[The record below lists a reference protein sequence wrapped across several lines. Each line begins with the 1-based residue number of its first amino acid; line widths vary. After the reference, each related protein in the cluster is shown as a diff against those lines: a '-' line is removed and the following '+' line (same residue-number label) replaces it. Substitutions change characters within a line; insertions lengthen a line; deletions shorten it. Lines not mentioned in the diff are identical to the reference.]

1 LHRRQRVRSS
11 DTRDAFVEP
20 RPGSKKI
27 SRKLIT
33 RQIPSSPASSRP
45 PPSPRVSISAH
56 PASSTR
62 HRLRAATFGF
72 RSLHVELQLLADR
85 QVVSGVV
92 AESSRCRLGWQFYI
106 NKSTVHYT
114 AHEAEPR
121 GSGKPTPYHPA
132 TRQTIRCIHPIYYRS
147 PSSSL
152 RPIFRPVAN
161 RQFPITAPR
170 CSSVSCTYPGIDVGG
185 FKLRRLISCDQPNS
199 GFR

>member
-20 RPGSKKI
+20 RPGRKKI

-45 PPSPRVSISAH
+45 PPSPRVSIIAH

-106 NKSTVHYT
+106 NKSTARYT

-132 TRQTIRCIHPIYYRS
+132 TRTSHSLQFTLSFIASIIVVAATHFQTCCKP
-147 PSSSL
+147 
-152 RPIFRPVAN
+152 
-161 RQFPITAPR
+161 
-170 CSSVSCTYPGIDVGG
+170 SVSNHCPAV
-185 FKLRRLISCDQPNS
+185 
-199 GFR
+199 